1 MDQQAVHQTGHI
13 IVPKARRVTLVNGRI
28 NDRKIHVATPS
39 DGEPNDHKVRR
50 VIPGDHG
57 QGNPTAIETL
67 RLAGPPIGTRSY
79 NRMKLSTLLYA
90 KQDS

>member
-1 MDQQAVHQTGHI
+1 MGQQAVHQTGHI
-13 IVPKARRVTLVNGRI
+13 IVPKAHRVTLVNGRI
-28 NDRKIHVATPS
+28 NDLRIHVSTPL
-39 DGEPNDHKVRR
+39 DGDPNDFKVRR